1 MPDES
6 HLSSQQRRRI
16 VLVGVTLLVVFLS
29 SILLL
34 PFRTSASAAVERPVT
49 SPASQDSAQTKSPIS
64 IDYPEDGSIFPPGIT
79 PPTFI
84 WRDSTATSWH
94 ITVSFGSQAPAI
106 HALSHGERIH
116 IGPIDPECVSSSN
129 EPPSLTPQQA
139 AS

>member
-64 IDYPEDGSIFPPGIT
+64 IDYPEDAPSSLLASRRPHLSGEIRRQRPGISPYPSEVRR
-79 PPTFI
+79 PPFTLYLMENESI
-84 WRDSTATSWH
+84 S
-94 ITVSFGSQAPAI
+94 
-106 HALSHGERIH
+106 AL
-116 IGPIDPECVSSSN
+116 
-129 EPPSLTPQQA
+129 
-139 AS
+139 